1 MRFQILGPTNVL
13 GEDGEP
19 VTLGG
24 PRVRALLTLLA
35 LHAGR
40 VVGAEQLV
48 DGMYGHRPP
57 EGVANALQSQVS
69 RLRRALGRDLVE
81 FHPAGYRL
89 VADPGDVDARRFE
102 LLTSEGRQALAG
114 GDPARAAALL
124 REGLEL
130 WRGAPLADAPHAE
143 AAAAAL
149 EELRLAATEDRA
161 QAELDLGRHRELV
174 AELSQLTAAHP
185 LRERLR
191 AQLMRA
197 LYGSGRQ
204 AEALTV
210 YEETRKLLDE
220 ELGIEPG
227 AELAAAHLAVLRA
240 DPALGPTHP
249 PALTTTH
256 PPTPPPTSGGSYPP
270 APPAALGGAHPAA
283 PGAAQST
290 APGSAYPP
298 ALRAAHP
305 AAPGPTHPAAPG
317 AGLGDGVG
325 AQGVGGQA
333 ARQGLRAQLTSF
345 VGRAEELAQV
355 GARLRDSRLVTLI
368 GPGGAGKTRLAIETA
383 AQEPGDVCFVPLAP
397 VSDGDGVPQAVLAAL
412 GIRDAVLLIHERPTL
427 DPEARLVAALAG
439 RELLLV
445 LDNCE
450 HLVSATA
457 ELADH
462 LLAACPDL
470 RVLVT
475 GREALGIT
483 GESILPVAPLRL
495 PPTETDEPLGYPS
508 VRLFADRAAA
518 VRPGFAV
525 DAGNAGHVVRICRA
539 LDGLPLAIEL
549 AAARLRTLSVADVA
563 ARLDDRFRLLT
574 RGSRTALP
582 RHQTLHAV
590 VAWSWDLLD
599 EDEQVMAR
607 RLSTFVAGARPEVAE
622 RVCGLPEEV
631 LFSLAEKSLVEFA
644 DGRFRMLETIRAFCA
659 ERLEESGEAATT
671 RDAHARYYL
680 DLLRTADP
688 LLRTGAQMEWLA
700 RLDEESGDLD
710 AAVRWA
716 TESGQ
721 FELGVR
727 LLAHSAC
734 YWWMRGHR
742 TASANL
748 AAALL
753 AALGERRLPGLEEEY
768 GMCVLVMAWAGG
780 MDEPL
785 RTRLAEVRRLLP
797 IDYVPVRVEFMMM
810 LLSMFTGP
818 PTDFGEMQQFYMD
831 AVSGLSPWKQ
841 ALAYCGHAFVLQVL
855 GRIDEALDRFEQSLA
870 GFRAIGERWGMVLVL
885 SGLGAL
891 RQKQGDYRAALAL
904 ADEVLALARELGS
917 ATETAEGLCRRGDAR
932 SFLSGVQDARADY
945 AEAAEL
951 SRRNGSMET
960 LAWALLGLGLVEMER
975 GDLDAARALLVE
987 AREVCPGNWYST
999 EETRARIDAALAEI
1013 GNPIGGPLTGPVSE
1027 R

>member
-13 GEDGEP
+13 DEDGEQVP
-19 VTLGG
+19 LGG

-40 VVGAEQLV
+40 IVGAEQLV
-48 DGMYGHRPP
+48 DGMYGPRPP

-89 VADPGDVDARRFE
+89 IADPHDVDARRFE
-102 LLTSEGRQALAG
+102 LLTAEGRQALAG
-114 GDPARAAALL
+114 GDPERAAMLL
-124 REGLEL
+124 REALEL
-130 WRGAPLADAPHAE
+130 WRGAPLADAPHAG

-149 EELRLAATEDRA
+149 EELWLAATEDRVR
-161 QAELDLGRHRELV
+161 AELDLGRHRELV
-174 AELSQLTAAHP
+174 GELRQLTAAHP

-227 AELAAAHLAVLRA
+227 ADLAAAHLAVLRA
-240 DPALGPTHP
+240 DPSLGPTHP
-249 PALTTTH
+249 PAPGTGH
-256 PPTPPPTSGGSYPP
+256 
-270 APPAALGGAHPAA
+270 LGG
-283 PGAAQST
+283 PGAAPSP
-290 APGSAYPP
+290 APS
-298 ALRAAHP
+298 
-305 AAPGPTHPAAPG
+305 PGPAS
-317 AGLGDGVG
+317 AGGPYRQN
-325 AQGVGGQA
+325 AGGQDA
-333 ARQGLRAQLTSF
+333 GGRRGRQGLRAQLTSF

-355 GARLRDSRLVTLI
+355 GARLQDSRLVTLI
-368 GPGGAGKTRLAIETA
+368 GPGGAGKTRLAIEA
-383 AQEPGDVCFVPLAP
+383 AGQEPGDVCFVPLAP
-397 VSDGDGVPQAVLAAL
+397 VSDGDGVAQAVLAAI
-412 GIRDAVLLIHERPTL
+412 GVRDPLLNLHERPAM
-427 DPEARLVAALAG
+427 DPTVRLVAALAG

-450 HLVSATA
+450 HLVAATA

-495 PPTETDEPLGYPS
+495 PPAQTPDPLEYPA

-525 DAGNAGHVVRICRA
+525 DAGNAAHVVRICRA

-549 AAARLRTLSVADVA
+549 AAARLRTLSIADVA
-563 ARLDDRFRLLT
+563 ARLDDRFRLLA

-599 EDEQVMAR
+599 DDEQVMAR
-607 RLSTFVAGARPEVAE
+607 RLSAFVAGARPEAAE

-631 LFSLAEKSLVEFA
+631 LFSLAEKSLVEFV
-644 DGRFRMLETIRAFCA
+644 DGRFRMLETIRAFCV
-659 ERLEESGEAATT
+659 ERLEESGEGDTI

-680 DLLRTADP
+680 DLVLAADP
-688 LLRTGAQMEWLA
+688 LLRTAAQMEWLA
-700 RLDEESGDLD
+700 RLDEESDDLD

-721 FELGVR
+721 FELGMR

-742 TASANL
+742 VSSANL

-768 GMCVLVMAWAGG
+768 AMCVLVVAWAGG
-780 MDEPL
+780 TDELL
-785 RTRLAEVRRLLP
+785 RTRLEEVRRLLP
-797 IDYVPVRVEFMMM
+797 LDYLPVRVEFMMM

-818 PTDFGEMQQFYMD
+818 PADFGAMEQFYMD
-831 AVSGLSPWKQ
+831 AVAGLSPWKE
-841 ALAYCGHAFVLQVL
+841 ALANCGHAFVLQLL
-855 GRIDEALDRFEQSLA
+855 GRTDEALDRFERSLA

-891 RQKQGDYRAALAL
+891 RQLQGDYRSALAL
-904 ADEVLALARELGS
+904 ADEALTLARELG
-917 ATETAEGLCRRGDAR
+917 AVTEIAEGLCRRGDAR
-932 SFLSGVQDARADY
+932 ASLDDVEGARDDF

-960 LAWALLGLGLVEMER
+960 LAWALLGLGLVEVER
-975 GDLDAARALLVE
+975 GDHEAARALLVR
-987 AREVCPGNWYST
+987 AREVCPDNWFST
-999 EETRARIDAALAEI
+999 EDTRARIDAAMTQ
-1013 GNPIGGPLTGPVSE
+1013 LTTPATDAAGTQAGAPARAPAAGEAVSE

>member
-13 GEDGEP
+13 DEDGEQVP
-19 VTLGG
+19 VGG

-40 VVGAEQLV
+40 IVGAEQLV
-48 DGMYGHRPP
+48 EGMYGPRPP

-89 VADPGDVDARRFE
+89 VADPHDVDARRFE
-102 LLTSEGRQALAG
+102 LLTAEGRQALAG
-114 GDPARAAALL
+114 GDPERAAMLL
-124 REGLEL
+124 REALEL
-130 WRGAPLADAPHAE
+130 WRGAPLADAPHAG

-149 EELRLAATEDRA
+149 EELRLAATEDRVR
-161 QAELDLGRHRELV
+161 AELDLGRHRELV
-174 AELSQLTAAHP
+174 AELSQLAAAHP

-227 AELAAAHLAVLRA
+227 ADLAAAHLAVLRA
-240 DPALGPTHP
+240 DPSLGPTHP
-249 PALTTTH
+249 PTPGTTH
-256 PPTPPPTSGGSYPP
+256 
-270 APPAALGGAHPAA
+270 LDA
-283 PGAAQST
+283 PGAAR
-290 APGSAYPP
+290 SAIPS
-298 ALRAAHP
+298 
-305 AAPGPTHPAAPG
+305 PG
-317 AGLGDGVG
+317 AASARSPYRQG
-325 AQGVGGQA
+325 ASGQDAGGQGA
-333 ARQGLRAQLTSF
+333 HGQGAGGRRGRQGLRAQLTSF

-355 GARLRDSRLVTLI
+355 GARLQDSRLVTLI
-368 GPGGAGKTRLAIETA
+368 GPGGAGKTRLAIEA
-383 AQEPGDVCFVPLAP
+383 AGQEPGDVCFVPLAP
-397 VSDGDGVPQAVLAAL
+397 VSDGDGVAQAVLAAI
-412 GIRDAVLLIHERPTL
+412 GVRDPLLNLHERPAL
-427 DPEARLVAALAG
+427 DPAARLVAALAG

-450 HLVSATA
+450 HLVAATA

-495 PPTETDEPLGYPS
+495 PPAETPDPLEYPA

-525 DAGNAGHVVRICRA
+525 DAGNAAHVVRICRA

-549 AAARLRTLSVADVA
+549 AAARLRTLSIADVA
-563 ARLDDRFRLLT
+563 ARLDDRFRLLA

-599 EDEQVMAR
+599 DDEQVMAR
-607 RLSTFVAGARPEVAE
+607 RLSAFVAGARPEAAE

-631 LFSLAEKSLVEFA
+631 LFSLAEKSLVEFV

-659 ERLEESGEAATT
+659 ERLEESGEGDTI

-680 DLLRTADP
+680 DLMLAADP
-688 LLRTGAQMEWLA
+688 LLRTAAQMEWLA
-700 RLDEESGDLD
+700 RLDEESDDLD

-721 FELGVR
+721 FELGTR

-742 TASANL
+742 VSSANL

-753 AALGERRLPGLEEEY
+753 AALGETRLPGLEEEY
-768 GMCVLVMAWAGG
+768 AMCVLIVAWAGG
-780 MDEPL
+780 TDELL
-785 RTRLAEVRRLLP
+785 RTRLEEVRRLLP
-797 IDYVPVRVEFMMM
+797 IDYLPVRVEFMMM

-818 PTDFGEMQQFYMD
+818 PADFGAMEQFYMD
-831 AVSGLSPWKQ
+831 AVVGLSPWKE
-841 ALAYCGHAFVLQVL
+841 ALASCGHAFVLQLL
-855 GRIDEALDRFEQSLA
+855 GRTDEALDRFERSLS

-891 RQKQGDYRAALAL
+891 RQLQGDYRSALAL
-904 ADEVLALARELGS
+904 AGEALTLARELG
-917 ATETAEGLCRRGDAR
+917 AVTEIAEGLCRRGDAR
-932 SFLSGVQDARADY
+932 TGLGDLEGARDDF

-960 LAWALLGLGLVEMER
+960 LAWALLGLGLVEAER
-975 GDLDAARALLVE
+975 GDHEAARALLVQ
-987 AREVCPGNWYST
+987 AREVCPDNWFST
-999 EETRARIDAALAEI
+999 EDTRARIDAAMTGLAGEA
-1013 GNPIGGPLTGPVSE
+1013 VSE

>member
-1 MRFQILGPTNVL
+1 
-13 GEDGEP
+13 
-19 VTLGG
+19 
-24 PRVRALLTLLA
+24 
-35 LHAGR
+35 
-40 VVGAEQLV
+40 
-48 DGMYGHRPP
+48 
-57 EGVANALQSQVS
+57 
-69 RLRRALGRDLVE
+69 
-81 FHPAGYRL
+81 
-89 VADPGDVDARRFE
+89 
-102 LLTSEGRQALAG
+102 
-114 GDPARAAALL
+114 
-124 REGLEL
+124 
-130 WRGAPLADAPHAE
+130 
-143 AAAAAL
+143 
-149 EELRLAATEDRA
+149 
-161 QAELDLGRHRELV
+161 
-174 AELSQLTAAHP
+174 
-185 LRERLR
+185 
-191 AQLMRA
+191 
-197 LYGSGRQ
+197 
-204 AEALTV
+204 
-210 YEETRKLLDE
+210 
-220 ELGIEPG
+220 
-227 AELAAAHLAVLRA
+227 
-240 DPALGPTHP
+240 
-249 PALTTTH
+249 
-256 PPTPPPTSGGSYPP
+256 
-270 APPAALGGAHPAA
+270 
-283 PGAAQST
+283 
-290 APGSAYPP
+290 
-298 ALRAAHP
+298 
-305 AAPGPTHPAAPG
+305 
-317 AGLGDGVG
+317 
-325 AQGVGGQA
+325 
-333 ARQGLRAQLTSF
+333 

-412 GIRDAVLLIHERPTL
+412 GVRDALLNIHERPTL
-427 DPEARLVAALAG
+427 DPEARLVAALAD

-450 HLVSATA
+450 HLVTATA

-495 PPTETDEPLGYPS
+495 PPAETDEPLGYPS

-525 DAGNAGHVVRICRA
+525 DAGNAEHVVRICRA

-549 AAARLRTLSVADVA
+549 AAARLRTLSIADVA

-599 EDEQVMAR
+599 ESEQVMAR

-622 RVCGLPEEV
+622 RVCGLPEEA

-659 ERLEESGEAATT
+659 ERLEESGEGDSI

-680 DLLRTADP
+680 DLLLTADP
-688 LLRTGAQMEWLA
+688 LLRTSAQMEWLA

-710 AAVRWA
+710 AAVRWS
-716 TESGQ
+716 TETRQ
-721 FELGVR
+721 FELGMR

-753 AALGERRLPGLEEEY
+753 AALGETRLPGLEEEY
-768 GMCVLVMAWAGG
+768 GMCVLIVAWAGG
-780 MDEPL
+780 MDESL
-785 RTRLAEVRRLLP
+785 RAQLDEVRRLLP
-797 IDYVPVRVEFMMM
+797 IDYLPVRVEFMMM

-818 PTDFGEMQQFYMD
+818 PEDFDAMQQFYVNQ
-831 AVSGLSPWKQ
+831 VSDLPPWKR
-841 ALAYCGHAFVLQVL
+841 ALASCGHAFVLQIL
-855 GRIDEALDRFEQSLA
+855 GRADEALEYFEISLA
-870 GFRAIGERWGMVLVL
+870 RFRAIGERWGMVLVL
-885 SGLGAL
+885 SGLGTL
-891 RQKQGDYRAALAL
+891 RQRQGDYRSAHAL
-904 ADEVLALARELGS
+904 ADEALALARELGA

-932 SFLSGVQDARADY
+932 IALNDLRGARADY
-945 AEAAEL
+945 AEAGEL
-951 SRRNGSMET
+951 SRRNGSMEI
-960 LAWALLGLGLVEMER
+960 LAWALLGLGLVEMEQ
-975 GDLDAARALLVE
+975 GDPGAARALLVQ
-987 AREVCPGNWYST
+987 AREVCPGDWYST
-999 EETRARIDAALAEI
+999 EDTRCRIDTALAQL
-1013 GNPIGGPLTGPVSE
+1013 GGSVSE

>member
-1 MRFQILGPTNVL
+1 M
-13 GEDGEP
+13 
-19 VTLGG
+19 
-24 PRVRALLTLLA
+24 
-35 LHAGR
+35 
-40 VVGAEQLV
+40 
-48 DGMYGHRPP
+48 
-57 EGVANALQSQVS
+57 
-69 RLRRALGRDLVE
+69 
-81 FHPAGYRL
+81 
-89 VADPGDVDARRFE
+89 
-102 LLTSEGRQALAG
+102 
-114 GDPARAAALL
+114 
-124 REGLEL
+124 
-130 WRGAPLADAPHAE
+130 
-143 AAAAAL
+143 
-149 EELRLAATEDRA
+149 
-161 QAELDLGRHRELV
+161 
-174 AELSQLTAAHP
+174 
-185 LRERLR
+185 
-191 AQLMRA
+191 
-197 LYGSGRQ
+197 
-204 AEALTV
+204 
-210 YEETRKLLDE
+210 
-220 ELGIEPG
+220 
-227 AELAAAHLAVLRA
+227 
-240 DPALGPTHP
+240 
-249 PALTTTH
+249 
-256 PPTPPPTSGGSYPP
+256 
-270 APPAALGGAHPAA
+270 
-283 PGAAQST
+283 
-290 APGSAYPP
+290 
-298 ALRAAHP
+298 
-305 AAPGPTHPAAPG
+305 
-317 AGLGDGVG
+317 
-325 AQGVGGQA
+325 
-333 ARQGLRAQLTSF
+333 
-345 VGRAEELAQV
+345 
-355 GARLRDSRLVTLI
+355 
-368 GPGGAGKTRLAIETA
+368 
-383 AQEPGDVCFVPLAP
+383 CFVPLAP